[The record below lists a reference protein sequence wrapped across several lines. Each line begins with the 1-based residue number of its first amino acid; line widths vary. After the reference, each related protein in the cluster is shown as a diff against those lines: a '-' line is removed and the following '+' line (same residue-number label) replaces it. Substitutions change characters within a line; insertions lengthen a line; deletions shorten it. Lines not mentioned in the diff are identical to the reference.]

1 MINNLIN
8 DLKNMNLKGDEVI
21 LVHSSCKAIGYD
33 ANLIIDSLMEY
44 FKKEP
49 YLFLLI
55 LGKLLMKKILFLIL
69 KWNLI

>member
-1 MINNLIN
+1 MTNNLIN

-44 FKKEP
+44 FKN
-49 YLFLLI
+49 
-55 LGKLLMKKILFLIL
+55 GT
-69 KWNLI
+69 

>member
-44 FKKEP
+44 FKKGI
-49 YLFLLI
+49 LLI